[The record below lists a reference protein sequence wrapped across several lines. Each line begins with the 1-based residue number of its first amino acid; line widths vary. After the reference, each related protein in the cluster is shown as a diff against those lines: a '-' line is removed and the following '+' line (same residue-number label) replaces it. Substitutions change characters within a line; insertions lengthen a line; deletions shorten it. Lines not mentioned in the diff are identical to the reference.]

1 MIVKKAF
8 PDLSVITVDDFL
20 QLPPVLG
27 KFNFSSFSD
36 KNSMKHSLGLQV
48 WHLFKN
54 AELTECVR

>member
-8 PDLSVITVDDFL
+8 PDLPVIIVDDFL

-48 WHLFKN
+48 WHLFKY
-54 AELTECVR
+54 AELTEFVR